1 MDSALTPEDPEEKG
15 PRENTMDLTVE
26 DRAEWIDD
34 AKDAIRG
41 RMLLRMLSVEEA
53 YTALSNEHVWRN
65 ELPSAVLQ
73 EAYKQM
79 TTGEA
84 R

>member
-1 MDSALTPEDPEEKG
+1 MLRHPGSPSRQSYALSTAKSH
-15 PRENTMDLTVE
+15 LTVE

-41 RMLLRMLSVEEA
+41 LMLLRMLSVEEA

-73 EAYKQM
+73 EAYEQM
-79 TTGEA
+79 TTGET